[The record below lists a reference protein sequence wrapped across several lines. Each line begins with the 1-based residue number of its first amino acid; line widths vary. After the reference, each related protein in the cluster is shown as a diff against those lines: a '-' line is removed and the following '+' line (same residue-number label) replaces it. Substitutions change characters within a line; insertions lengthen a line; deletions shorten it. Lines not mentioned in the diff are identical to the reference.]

1 MKAEGCSSSYH
12 VREYQEYKEYTFMIL
27 TSPWR
32 AWRHY
37 LFSTLIDPLKGR
49 VCDTTAIRRANR
61 YCVCMCV
68 VCTWKADQEGIQSAS
83 IVTWKHQWKGVR
95 GALKDLLKILADCR
109 WDAKRV
115 TLFLCTWGEYY
126 VPYRFLLISNKS
138 RKEGGSGSSRAIK
151 FLNAPAPLPPTVWAL
166 KPPS

>member
-1 MKAEGCSSSYH
+1 MKAKGCSPSSSH

-68 VCTWKADQEGIQSAS
+68 CTWKADQEGIQSAS
-83 IVTWKHQWKGVR
+83 IVKWKHPWKGVR

-115 TLFLCTWGEYY
+115 TLFLCTRGIYY
-126 VPYRFLLISNKS
+126 VPYSF
-138 RKEGGSGSSRAIK
+138 GPSGVIK
-151 FLNAPAPLPPTVWAL
+151 FLFATAL
-166 KPPS
+166 